1 MNYQVQFLIKDEDT
15 GVTYES
21 PHKLFY
27 HDQDVITLKWKGLS
41 TIITGETRQS
51 FHIYLEPYF
60 LTNLVLQTGRVHWF
74 SCFNF
79 AKIMS
84 NESTKVV
91 LLTKK
96 GDFPYTIRQ
105 VKISLFM
112 NHIKTHFHKV
122 FCIMEVI
129 RPWRQSLAI
138 GRAQTVI
145 EHLDQKRVY
154 TWLSESEQ
162 VPFPG
167 IRMVNVQADTSLLQS
182 LAPLLSPKKHTEV
195 YMPDNS
201 QFQNDIKA
209 LPITLD
215 EESVVEV
222 KFFNQNVFLF
232 ETILKQNLFS
242 KENTTL
248 CFYCTPLVMLEMDY
262 VWNKKGNVCLI
273 QMRLI
278 VENFKTALNKE
289 FDNKSGLTI

>member
-74 SCFNF
+74 SSSNF
-79 AKIMS
+79 AKLMS

-91 LLTKK
+91 LLAK
-96 GDFPYTIRQ
+96 GDYPYTVRQ

-122 FCIMEVI
+122 FCIIEVI
-129 RPWRQSLAI
+129 RPWRQSLVI
-138 GRAQTVI
+138 GRAQTIV

-154 TWLSESEQ
+154 TWLSETNP

-167 IRMVNVQADTSLLQS
+167 IRMVEVNLVQS
-182 LAPLLSPKKHTEV
+182 LAPLLSPKKHAV
-195 YMPDNS
+195 VFMPDNP
-201 QFQNDIKA
+201 QFQNEVKA
-209 LPITLD
+209 LPITVG

-222 KFFNQNVFLF
+222 KLFNQNVFLF
-232 ETILKQNLFS
+232 ELVLKQNAFP
-242 KENTTL
+242 KDAKTL
-248 CFYCTPLVMLEMDY
+248 VFYCTPLIVLELDY
-262 VWNKKGNVCLI
+262 TWTKNGQVSLT
-273 QMRLI
+273 QMRMI

-289 FDNKSGLTI
+289 FDNKSGITI

>member
-96 GDFPYTIRQ
+96 GDYHYTIRQ

-122 FCIMEVI
+122 FCIIEVI

-138 GRAQTVI
+138 GRAQTII
-145 EHLDQKRVY
+145 ENLDHKRVY

-167 IRMVNVQADTSLLQS
+167 IRMVEVNLVQS
-182 LAPLLSPKKHTEV
+182 LAPLLSPKKHTV
-195 YMPDNS
+195 VFMPDNP
-201 QFQNDIKA
+201 QFQNEVKA
-209 LPITLD
+209 LPVTLD
-215 EESVVEV
+215 EESAMEI
-222 KFFNQNVFLF
+222 KFFNQNLLLC
-232 ETILKQNLFS
+232 EMLLKQNVFPRDT
-242 KENTTL
+242 TTL
-248 CFYCTPLVMLEMDY
+248 VLYCTVLIVLEVDY
-262 VWNKKGNVCLI
+262 FWNKKERVSI
-273 QMRLI
+273 IEIRLM